1 MAFAF
6 LENTMGMVGPA
17 DVDLTGPGP
26 GPIPTASGGTFGRM
40 NQYNEELRAY
50 DLNLGAITLVYLKF
64 SGVVAAG
71 SVCEITPVM
80 IGTTLQHQATPWAG
94 TSNSGRPLCVALI
107 GGVAG
112 QFGWFTTQGNALV
125 NSSGAPVAGNPVY
138 WQAAGVV
145 SPTPVAGKHLL
156 GGVFST
162 APSVTLGS
170 GSSALVL
177 TATQAVININRPYA
191 QGSTT

>member
-26 GPIPTASGGTFGRM
+26 GPLPNGGTFGRM

-50 DLNLGAITLVYLKF
+50 DLNLGAVTLVYLKF

-71 SVCEITPVM
+71 TVCEITPVM
-80 IGTTLQHQATPWAG
+80 VGTALQHQATPWAG
-94 TSNSGRPLCVALI
+94 ASNSGRPLCVALVT
-107 GGVAG
+107 GVAG
-112 QFGWFTTQGNALV
+112 QFGWFTTQGNAV
-125 NSSGAPVAGNPVY
+125 VTSQGAPVAGSPIY
-138 WQAAGVV
+138 WQAPGVV
-145 SPTPVAGKHLL
+145 SPTLIAGKHLL

-162 APSVTLGS
+162 APAVTLGS